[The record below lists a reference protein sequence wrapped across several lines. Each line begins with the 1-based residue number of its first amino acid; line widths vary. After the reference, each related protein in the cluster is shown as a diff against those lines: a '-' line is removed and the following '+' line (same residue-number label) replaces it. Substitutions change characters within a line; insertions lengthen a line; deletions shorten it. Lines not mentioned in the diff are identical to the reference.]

1 MKDKGV
7 RGSELAWAKKSLNNN
22 FIFSFQSVDQIAYQQ
37 MMIEYDTLPQNF
49 LFTYRKKI
57 GEVSEEDINHT
68 AARYFTSQNFVTLVL
83 GNETAFDKPLSSLGK
98 IIKID

>member
-1 MKDKGV
+1 M
-7 RGSELAWAKKSLNNN
+7 
-22 FIFSFQSVDQIAYQQ
+22 
-37 MMIEYDTLPQNF
+37 
-49 LFTYRKKI
+49 FTYRKKI